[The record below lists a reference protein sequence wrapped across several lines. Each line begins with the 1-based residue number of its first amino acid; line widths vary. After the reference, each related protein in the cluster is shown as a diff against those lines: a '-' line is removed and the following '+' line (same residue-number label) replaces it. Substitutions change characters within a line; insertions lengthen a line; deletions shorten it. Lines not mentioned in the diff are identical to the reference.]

1 MGRPRKRPK
10 TAEEQRLE
18 LLDQIERQRERL
30 EVLRSLVVDFH
41 GDQDSQHPRASGPK
55 GRQKA
60 R

>member
-10 TAEEQRLE
+10 TPEEQRLE
-18 LLDQIERQRERL
+18 LLNQIERQREKL
-30 EVLRSLVVDFH
+30 EVIRSLLEVFH
-41 GDQDSQHPRASGPK
+41 GEADGAPRASGPK